1 MNILIGKDLTN
12 RKIYKLLMYLECY
25 LESLFSQFQ

>member
-12 RKIYKLLMYLECY
+12 RKIYKLLMYY
-25 LESLFSQFQ
+25 FESLFSQFQ